1 MRFFDPALQRQEQN
15 AKSLTP
21 DDVWVPFNVRAVGVA
36 GNPNNIADT
45 NDSVPSNSINFQDY
59 LSYVLARNTMTVN
72 IKTSGSITAVGT
84 EILLGSKIGVNMNST
99 ADQLIPITLIGSKKY
114 RITRI
119 GVTNASISL
128 TTAAGGVYQAASKAG
143 TAIVANTQVYS
154 SLSVATTWLDLTL
167 AISRTY
173 TLSNLYF
180 ALSTPQGAAA
190 TADVYVFGVVIP

>member
-59 LSYVLARNTMTVN
+59 LSYVLARNTMTAN

-143 TAIVANTQVYS
+143 TAIVATQGYS
-154 SLSVATTWLDLTL
+154 SLTAATTWLDLTL